1 MSKFDDYLNSV
12 VAEARKLLDNKI
24 IRGKKEARAILET
37 HVANSRERLQRWT
50 RLLAN
55 KEITEAEFRLLVNS
69 QVTLGKMRLRTVR
82 VIGKRAALDLR
93 NSLRALFIDKAFEV
107 FL

>member
-1 MSKFDDYLNSV
+1 MSKFDEYLSSV
-12 VAEARKLLDNKI
+12 AAEARKLLDSQVS
-24 IRGKKEARAILET
+24 RGKREAQEILEA
-37 HVANSRERLQRWT
+37 HVANSRGRLQRWT

-55 KEITEAEFRLLVNS
+55 QEITKREFRLLVNS
-69 QVTLGKMRLRTVR
+69 QITLGKMRLRTVR

-93 NSLRALFIDKAFEV
+93 NSLRALFVDKAFEI

>member
-24 IRGKKEARAILET
+24 SRGKKEARAILET

>member
-1 MSKFDDYLNSV
+1 MSKFDKYMDSV
-12 VAEARKLLDNKI
+12 VAEARTLLDSNLS
-24 IRGKKEARAILET
+24 RGKKEAEAILET
-37 HVANSRERLQRWT
+37 HVTNSRDRLQRWT

-55 KEITEAEFRLLVNS
+55 KEITESEFRLLVNS

-82 VIGKRAALDLR
+82 VMGKRAALDLR
-93 NSLRALFIDKAFEV
+93 NSLRALFIDKAFEI

>member
-1 MSKFDDYLNSV
+1 MSKFDDYVSSV
-12 VAEARKLLDNKI
+12 VTEARKLLDSNVS
-24 IRGKKEARAILET
+24 RGRKEAREILEA

-55 KEITEAEFRLLVNS
+55 GEITRAEFRLLVNS
-69 QVTLGKMRLRTVR
+69 QITLGKMRLRTVR

-93 NSLRALFIDKAFEV
+93 NNLRALFIDKAFEI

>member
-1 MSKFDDYLNSV
+1 MSKFDEYLSSV
-12 VAEARKLLDNKI
+12 VTEARKLLDSSVS
-24 IRGKKEARAILET
+24 RGRKEAREILET
-37 HVANSRERLQRWT
+37 HIANSRERLQRWT

-55 KEITEAEFRLLVNS
+55 GEITKREFTLLVNS

-93 NSLRALFIDKAFEV
+93 NSLRALFVDKAFEI